1 MNNLKEK
8 KVKSE
13 LVYNGNLLKVNR
25 DEAILPD
32 GSVSGREWIAHPGAS
47 AVIPLTEDGEVI
59 LVHQYRY
66 PLQRVT
72 VEIPAGK
79 LDPEEEPL
87 VCAKRELREETG
99 MTALNFKYIGAFAT
113 TPAFTDEIIY
123 LYLATGLVPGP
134 DSTDPD
140 EFIEV
145 EKRPVANLLKS
156 IEDGEI
162 QDAKTI
168 IALLLAARKGFLHI
182 GGAAECSGCK

>member
-1 MNNLKEK
+1 MDSLKEK
-8 KVKSE
+8 KVNSK
-13 LVYNGNLLKVNR
+13 LVYDGILLKVNR

-32 GSVSGREWIAHPGAS
+32 GSVTGREWIAHPGAA
-47 AVIPLTEDGEVI
+47 AVIPLTDDRQVI

-79 LDPEEEPL
+79 LDPGENPL
-87 VCAKRELREETG
+87 ICAKRELREETG
-99 MTALNFKYIGAFAT
+99 MSAKELTYIGSFAT
-113 TPAFTDEIIY
+113 TPAFTNEIIY
-123 LYLATGLVPGP
+123 LYLATGLMPGQ

-145 EKRPVANLLKS
+145 EKRPLTNLLNE
-156 IEDGEI
+156 IERGEI

-168 IALLLAARKGFLHI
+168 IALLMAAQKGLL
-182 GGAAECSGCK
+182 K